1 MPAPTVTRM
10 HCGVSACVHDLS
22 LLRAF
27 SAEQERGMWLDQL
40 ARRAWDLGTLG
51 RALFLL
57 MIFLEK
63 TLRDWKVTLDPMAD
77 RKPVQLKVASEAE
90 ARATPAPTTSVI
102 SCWA

>member
-1 MPAPTVTRM
+1 MQPTKNYLGIVFII
-10 HCGVSACVHDLS
+10 CGSVNGTVNFSTVLFK
-22 LLRAF
+22 LLCILGSIWFGRAR
-27 SAEQERGMWLDQL
+27 S
-40 ARRAWDLGTLG
+40 